1 MRHFL
6 PTFAKLPERRFNRPT
21 DAYDV
26 MRVRDSWLCAQL
38 ADARSI
44 QLREQIPTGW
54 ALPAHEAEK
63 SWQKT
68 FDLLMAKL
76 GADSWG
82 ATCLFYTARMT
93 S

>member
-1 MRHFL
+1 MRHFI
-6 PTFAKLPERRFNRPT
+6 PTFDMLPERRFARPT

-38 ADARSI
+38 ADAIICRNASFVGFD
-44 QLREQIPTGW
+44 QSR
-54 ALPAHEAEK
+54 K

-76 GADSWG
+76 GSDSW
-82 ATCLFYTARMT
+82 AACCQKYL